1 VGIRSGESGGV
12 GCSSGL
18 IDRSRC
24 GSLRSLLSGIATCR
38 GDSRRFPVLGE
49 GCFSVHDGPS
59 LRVNS
64 SCFSSKGVMRTG
76 AGRGNR
82 DVDAFGGEGS
92 GSGESSFRFPNFDGD
107 WNPSHSG
114 GVG

>member
-1 VGIRSGESGGV
+1 M
-12 GCSSGL
+12 
-18 IDRSRC
+18 DRSRR

-38 GDSRRFPVLGE
+38 GDSRRFPVLGD
-49 GCFSVHDGPS
+49 GCSSFHDGPS

-64 SCFSSKGVMRTG
+64 SCFSTKGVMRIG

-82 DVDAFGGEGS
+82 DEDAFGGKGS
-92 GSGESSFRFPNFDGD
+92 SGGESSFRFPSCDGD
-107 WNPSHSG
+107 WNSFHSG